1 MDRLSWWRK
10 GLYILSWIP
19 VLLVV
24 LTGLLLGLILVPIAL
39 QFKEWPKVLWLW
51 GNDEDD
57 PRVDKR
63 MDWYR
68 ARAASKWW
76 MRYWPN
82 WWWYCIRNPF
92 NNFRFLFDDTKPFT
106 RLGSYTGKY
115 LNGPSLREI
124 GRYKGFRWNFRGWM
138 ASYEYVRVLD
148 SGHTREFWIGWK
160 VGATVPGLGFSTQ
173 FKWRTEA

>member
-19 VLLVV
+19 VLAFELVG
-24 LTGLLLGLILVPIAL
+24 TTLGLFLVPIAL
-39 QFKEWPKVLWLW
+39 RFDKWPKLLWAW

-57 PRVDKR
+57 PRVDVR
-63 MDWYR
+63 MQWYR
-68 ARAASKWW
+68 DKAASQWW
-76 MRYWPN
+76 TRYWPN

-92 NNFRFLFDDTKPFT
+92 NNTRFLFDDTKPFK
-106 RLGSYTGKY
+106 RYGSYTGIY
-115 LNGPSLREI
+115 LNGRSLREI
-124 GRYKGFRWNFRGWM
+124 GRYKGFRWNVRGWM

-148 SGHTREFWIGWK
+148 DTHVREFWIGWK

-173 FKWRTEA
+173 LKWRTEA